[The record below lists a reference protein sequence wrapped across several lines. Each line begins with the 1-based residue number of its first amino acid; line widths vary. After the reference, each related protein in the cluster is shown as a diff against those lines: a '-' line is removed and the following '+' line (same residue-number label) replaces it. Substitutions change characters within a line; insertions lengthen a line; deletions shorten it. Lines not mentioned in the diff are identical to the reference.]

1 MAFKIL
7 DKQTAETIHE
17 TNNRDK
23 ALKVARNELAKGKSV
38 MILERLPN
46 TRFIELKLAS

>member
-7 DKQTAETIHE
+7 DKATAETIHE
-17 TNNRDK
+17 TNDKTK
-23 ALKVARNELAKGKSV
+23 ALAVALKYKARGVSV

-46 TRFIELKLAS
+46 TRFVEIKLAS